1 MAESASY
8 NKTALAHDLKNSVK
22 GEAKHR
28 IKSVFVTKPEAYDI
42 MWEKLECHYGDTTMR
57 DVDNLT
63 DLLPTHLK
71 VDWRRKYRDLSS
83 AEKLQPFTPLM
94 KFLERERSVVARLA
108 ENQHSKKR
116 GNDNA
121 RGYSKTYHVERG
133 AKHGQRTY
141 YKCAFPTHRKDTINH
156 TTEQCKEFQKLSISG
171 KDGRYELLK
180 QVNAC
185 FKCFGNHRKLNCP
198 KKLPCSSC
206 GSDQHHSLLCIPP
219 KLPKDSGEKSK
230 TGDDG
235 NKEVASYTVGS
246 DSMALYPIHQ
256 ATISDSGRKVSVFC
270 DGGSNASYI
279 THRAAKRI
287 KAKKVKKLSLDV
299 TTMGNVEKTYN
310 TWQYEFPINTSAGK
324 KVTITAFGME
334 RITGQVSKLDPKVLV
349 KLFPEYDPETLLR
362 KSTHVDVL
370 LGCDY
375 FGLHPKQEE
384 ARCGDNLSIMN
395 GALGICLQGAH
406 PDLIEETRY
415 DTNLAKKIH
424 DVNVKVETYKT
435 RLDSHPE
442 FHPNHTS
449 QCSVNVS
456 SSYSHRKDQS
466 QIDNFIQ
473 GEELATEIYP
483 QCGGCRCNKCPTVGH
498 TYSFKEEQ
506 ELKLI
511 HQENLEYDEVNQ
523 CWITSYPWLVDPQ
536 SLPDNYHTAL
546 ATLERTERTLK
557 KDDQWA
563 KTYKSQMDDM
573 VDRCVARKLSS
584 EEVKSWTGP
593 VFYISHLA
601 VVNPHSN
608 STPVRIVFNSSQTHK
623 GVSLNACLAKG
634 PDSYMNNLVGILLR
648 WREERVAL
656 IGDIRKMFN
665 SVYLKALEQH
675 CYCFLWRDLQQHRP
689 PDIYVIQRVNMG
701 DTPAPAISTEA
712 VYKTAELYREDSP
725 QAANLLKHSSYVDD
739 LIDSRPS
746 KPDAL
751 KIAKEAE
758 DILAKGGFAVKCWQF
773 SGETQPRVKEE
784 LLKMDLPEKS
794 VESSDQELIMLK
806 GTDEN
811 LRVLGLG
818 WNPKKDTI
826 TYEVTLNF
834 SSKRRGVRTG
844 PNLLESDLP
853 SALPNVLTRRIVL
866 EQVMKIYDPLGL
878 ISPFTL
884 MAKIYLRETWSR
896 KLGWDDPLPAELCNK
911 WSNFFTALF
920 KLQRLCLERCLRPGN
935 SDGRPWLIILS
946 DGSDL
951 AYGFAAYIRWK
962 LDDGSYWCRLIM
974 AKCRIAPI
982 NKLSTPQMELNAAV
996 LSKRGRKVIEK
1007 EMRFDFERV
1016 LQIVDSETVL
1026 SMIHKTSTR
1035 FKVYEGVRIGEIQAA
1050 TGGNLTCWAW
1060 MSGQHNTADW
1070 LTRGRAPEELNNDSH
1085 WWNGPPILYRP
1096 IEEWGLKFNPKKEPL
1111 PGEKKVHVVAVSSI
1125 EALLIDY
1132 ERFSNI
1138 NKAIWLVARLLNIA
1152 KEKCPSR
1159 LSNYKKPRTLLLKKF
1174 RNHLKVN

>member
-42 MWEKLECHYGDTTMR
+42 MWEKLECHYGDTTASVQAALEDLQRLKPVKEEDYKALVELVDEVESAYSQLEELNQLNTLTMR

-219 KLPKDSGEKSK
+219 KLPKDSGKKSK

-270 DGGSNASYI
+270 DGGSNACYI
-279 THRAAKRI
+279 THRAAERI
-287 KAKKVKKLSLDV
+287 KAKKVKELSLDV

-334 RITGQVSKLDPKVLV
+334 RITRQVSKLDPKVLV
-349 KLFPEYDPETLLR
+349 KLFPEYDPETLQR

-442 FHPNHTS
+442 FHPNHAS

-473 GEELATEIYP
+473 GEELATEISP

-511 HQENLEYDEVNQ
+511 QENLEYDEVNQ

-675 CYCFLWRDLQQHRP
+675 CHRFLWRDLQQHRP

-751 KIAKEAE
+751 KIAK
-758 DILAKGGFAVKCWQF
+758 
-773 SGETQPRVKEE
+773 
-784 LLKMDLPEKS
+784 
-794 VESSDQELIMLK
+794 
-806 GTDEN
+806 
-811 LRVLGLG
+811 
-818 WNPKKDTI
+818 
-826 TYEVTLNF
+826 
-834 SSKRRGVRTG
+834 
-844 PNLLESDLP
+844 
-853 SALPNVLTRRIVL
+853 
-866 EQVMKIYDPLGL
+866 
-878 ISPFTL
+878 
-884 MAKIYLRETWSR
+884 
-896 KLGWDDPLPAELCNK
+896 
-911 WSNFFTALF
+911 
-920 KLQRLCLERCLRPGN
+920 
-935 SDGRPWLIILS
+935 
-946 DGSDL
+946 
-951 AYGFAAYIRWK
+951 
-962 LDDGSYWCRLIM
+962 
-974 AKCRIAPI
+974 
-982 NKLSTPQMELNAAV
+982 
-996 LSKRGRKVIEK
+996 
-1007 EMRFDFERV
+1007 
-1016 LQIVDSETVL
+1016 
-1026 SMIHKTSTR
+1026 
-1035 FKVYEGVRIGEIQAA
+1035 
-1050 TGGNLTCWAW
+1050 
-1060 MSGQHNTADW
+1060 
-1070 LTRGRAPEELNNDSH
+1070 
-1085 WWNGPPILYRP
+1085 
-1096 IEEWGLKFNPKKEPL
+1096 
-1111 PGEKKVHVVAVSSI
+1111 
-1125 EALLIDY
+1125 
-1132 ERFSNI
+1132 
-1138 NKAIWLVARLLNIA
+1138 
-1152 KEKCPSR
+1152 
-1159 LSNYKKPRTLLLKKF
+1159 
-1174 RNHLKVN
+1174 

>member
-1 MAESASY
+1 MPMGSNLPRVASSYYSNHNQTRSNLSTSPMYTTLSEHQLTVPFINTRPSNQDSTIRLKRMALPTFSGLRKDWPEFKAVWKSMAESASY
-8 NKTALAHDLKNSVK
+8 NKTALAHELENSVK

-42 MWEKLECHYGDTTMR
+42 MWEKLECHYGDTTASVQAALEDLQRLKTVKEEDYKALVELVDEVESAYSQLEELNQLNTLTMR

-71 VDWRRKYRDLSS
+71 GDWRRKYRDLSS

-198 KKLPCSSC
+198 KKRPCSSC

-256 ATISDSGRKVSVFC
+256 ATISDSGRKVSVLC

-279 THRAAKRI
+279 THRAAERI
-287 KAKKVKKLSLDV
+287 KAKKVKELSLDV

-349 KLFPEYDPETLLR
+349 KLFPEYDPETLQR

-442 FHPNHTS
+442 FHPNHAS

-473 GEELATEIYP
+473 GEEFATEISP

-511 HQENLEYDEVNQ
+511 QENLEYDEVNQ

-584 EEVKSWTGP
+584 EEIKSWTGP

-608 STPVRIVFNSSQTHK
+608 STPVRIVFNSSQTHE
-623 GVSLNACLAKG
+623 GVSLNACLAKR

-648 WREERVAL
+648 WRKERVAL

-675 CYCFLWRDLQQHRP
+675 CHRFLWRDLQQHRP

-853 SALPNVLTRRIVL
+853 SALPNVLTRRIIL

-884 MAKIYLRETWSR
+884 VAKIYLRETWSR

-1035 FKVYEGVRIGEIQAA
+1035 FKVYEGVRIG
-1050 TGGNLTCWAW
+1050 
-1060 MSGQHNTADW
+1060 
-1070 LTRGRAPEELNNDSH
+1070 
-1085 WWNGPPILYRP
+1085 
-1096 IEEWGLKFNPKKEPL
+1096 
-1111 PGEKKVHVVAVSSI
+1111 
-1125 EALLIDY
+1125 
-1132 ERFSNI
+1132 
-1138 NKAIWLVARLLNIA
+1138 
-1152 KEKCPSR
+1152 
-1159 LSNYKKPRTLLLKKF
+1159 
-1174 RNHLKVN
+1174 

>member
-8 NKTALAHDLKNSVK
+8 YKTALAHELKNSVK

-28 IKSVFVTKPEAYDI
+28 IKSVFVTKPKAYDI
-42 MWEKLECHYGDTTMR
+42 MWEKLECHYGDPTASVQAALEDLQRLKPVKEEDYKALVELVDDVESAYSQLEELNQLNTLTMR

-71 VDWRRKYRDLSS
+71 VDWRRKDRDLSS

-94 KFLERERSVVARLA
+94 NFLDRERSVVARLA

-116 GNDNA
+116 GNDNV

-156 TTEQCKEFQKLSISG
+156 TTEQCKDFQKLSISG
-171 KDGRYELLK
+171 KNGRYELLK
-180 QVNAC
+180 QINAC

-235 NKEVASYTVGS
+235 NKEVTSYTVGS

-270 DGGSNASYI
+270 DGGFNASFI
-279 THRAAKRI
+279 THRAAERI

-349 KLFPEYDPETLLR
+349 KLFLEHDPETLQR

-370 LGCDY
+370 LGCDN

-384 ARCGDNLSIMN
+384 ARCGDNLTIMN

-415 DTNLAKKIH
+415 DINLAKRTH

-442 FHPNHTS
+442 FNPNHTRE
-449 QCSVNVS
+449 CSVNVS
-456 SSYSHRKDQS
+456 SSYSHRKNES

-473 GEELATEIYP
+473 GEELATQISP
-483 QCGGCRCNKCPTVGH
+483 QCGGCRCHKCPTVGH

-511 HQENLEYDEVNQ
+511 QENLECDEVNQ

-536 SLPDNYHTAL
+536 SLPNNYHTAL

-573 VDRCVARKLSS
+573 VDR
-584 EEVKSWTGP
+584 
-593 VFYISHLA
+593 
-601 VVNPHSN
+601 
-608 STPVRIVFNSSQTHK
+608 
-623 GVSLNACLAKG
+623 
-634 PDSYMNNLVGILLR
+634 
-648 WREERVAL
+648 
-656 IGDIRKMFN
+656 
-665 SVYLKALEQH
+665 
-675 CYCFLWRDLQQHRP
+675 
-689 PDIYVIQRVNMG
+689 
-701 DTPAPAISTEA
+701 PAISTEA
-712 VYKTAELYREDSP
+712 VYKTAELYQEDSP

-739 LIDSRPS
+739 LIDSRLS

-751 KIAKEAE
+751 TIAKEAE
-758 DILAKGGFAVKCWQF
+758 DILAKGGFVVKCWQF

-784 LLKMDLPEKS
+784 LLKLDLPEKS
-794 VESSDQELIMLK
+794 VESSDQGLIMLK

-834 SSKRRGVRTG
+834 SSKRHGVRTG
-844 PNLLESDLP
+844 PNLLENDLP

-866 EQVMKIYDPLGL
+866 EQ
-878 ISPFTL
+878 
-884 MAKIYLRETWSR
+884 
-896 KLGWDDPLPAELCNK
+896 
-911 WSNFFTALF
+911 
-920 KLQRLCLERCLRPGN
+920 RLCLERCLRPVN
-935 SDGRPWLIILS
+935 SNGRPWLIILS

-974 AKCRIAPI
+974 TKCRIAPI

-1050 TGGNLTCWAW
+1050 TEGDLTCWAW
-1060 MSGQHNTADW
+1060 MSGQHNTTDW

-1111 PGEKKVHVVAVSSI
+1111 PGEKKAHVVAAASV

-1132 ERFSNI
+1132 KRFSNI
-1138 NKAIWLVARLLNIA
+1138 NKAIWIVARF
-1152 KEKCPSR
+1152 ESSP
-1159 LSNYKKPRTLLLKKF
+1159 
-1174 RNHLKVN
+1174 NHLKGNYGVS

>member
-1 MAESASY
+1 
-8 NKTALAHDLKNSVK
+8 
-22 GEAKHR
+22 
-28 IKSVFVTKPEAYDI
+28 
-42 MWEKLECHYGDTTMR
+42 
-57 DVDNLT
+57 
-63 DLLPTHLK
+63 
-71 VDWRRKYRDLSS
+71 
-83 AEKLQPFTPLM
+83 
-94 KFLERERSVVARLA
+94 
-108 ENQHSKKR
+108 
-116 GNDNA
+116 
-121 RGYSKTYHVERG
+121 
-133 AKHGQRTY
+133 
-141 YKCAFPTHRKDTINH
+141 
-156 TTEQCKEFQKLSISG
+156 
-171 KDGRYELLK
+171 
-180 QVNAC
+180 
-185 FKCFGNHRKLNCP
+185 
-198 KKLPCSSC
+198 
-206 GSDQHHSLLCIPP
+206 
-219 KLPKDSGEKSK
+219 
-230 TGDDG
+230 
-235 NKEVASYTVGS
+235 
-246 DSMALYPIHQ
+246 
-256 ATISDSGRKVSVFC
+256 
-270 DGGSNASYI
+270 
-279 THRAAKRI
+279 
-287 KAKKVKKLSLDV
+287 
-299 TTMGNVEKTYN
+299 MGNVEKTYN

-349 KLFPEYDPETLLR
+349 KLFPEYDPETLQR

-442 FHPNHTS
+442 FHPNHTGE
-449 QCSVNVS
+449 CSVKVS
-456 SSYSHRKDQS
+456 SSYSHRKDES
-466 QIDNFIQ
+466 QVENFIQ
-473 GEELATEIYP
+473 GEELATEISP

-511 HQENLEYDEVNQ
+511 QENLEYDEVNQ
-523 CWITSYPWLVDPQ
+523 RWITSYPWLVDPQ
-536 SLPDNYHTAL
+536 RLPDNYHTAL

-573 VDRCVARKLSS
+573 VDRGVARKLSS
-584 EEVKSWTGP
+584 EEVKSWNGP

-675 CYCFLWRDLQQHRP
+675 CHRFLWRDLQQHRP
-689 PDIYVIQRVNMG
+689 PDVYVIQRVNMG

-712 VYKTAELYREDSP
+712 IYKTAELYREDSP
-725 QAANLLKHSSYVDD
+725 QAANLLKYSSYVDD

-784 LLKMDLPEKS
+784 LLKLDLPEKS
-794 VESSDQELIMLK
+794 VESSDQGLIMLK

-818 WNPKKDTI
+818 WNPKKDII

-844 PNLLESDLP
+844 PNLQESDLP
-853 SALPNVLTRRIVL
+853 RALPNVLTRRNVL

-896 KLGWDDPLPAELCNK
+896 NLGWDDALPAELCNK
-911 WSNFFTALF
+911 WSNFFAALF
-920 KLQRLCLERCLRPGN
+920 KLQRLCLERCLRPEN
-935 SDGRPWLIILS
+935 SHGRPWLIILS

-996 LSKRGRKVIEK
+996 LSKRGRKVLEK

-1035 FKVYEGVRIGEIQAA
+1035 FKVYEGVRI
-1050 TGGNLTCWAW
+1050 
-1060 MSGQHNTADW
+1060 
-1070 LTRGRAPEELNNDSH
+1070 
-1085 WWNGPPILYRP
+1085 
-1096 IEEWGLKFNPKKEPL
+1096 
-1111 PGEKKVHVVAVSSI
+1111 
-1125 EALLIDY
+1125 
-1132 ERFSNI
+1132 
-1138 NKAIWLVARLLNIA
+1138 
-1152 KEKCPSR
+1152 
-1159 LSNYKKPRTLLLKKF
+1159 
-1174 RNHLKVN
+1174 